1 MPHLLVHGFTI
12 SLGGYGAGPDQTLEA
27 PMGKRPRPIRLL
39 RTHYYG
45 PKRLLG
51 RRLVCRI

>member
-1 MPHLLVHGFTI
+1 MVEPGMA
-12 SLGGYGAGPDQTLEA
+12 GAGPDQTREA
-27 PMGKRPRPIRLL
+27 PMRKRPRPIRLL